1 MHGAWLNYRSMTA
14 DPSLKEQKLKPGTV
28 KRIFS
33 FAKPYQVSIY
43 VYLATVVVDAALI
56 VATPLLLKK
65 LIDDGVMPKDSSV
78 VTQLA
83 FFVALIAVADAAFNM
98 LGRYFSSRIG
108 EGLIYDLRSLVF
120 AHVQKQSIA
129 FFTRTQTG
137 ALISRINSDV
147 IGAQQAFTSTLSG
160 LVSNVVSLLL
170 VGITMLIL
178 SWQITIFS
186 LLMLPLFLIPTKW
199 VGRRL
204 QSLTR
209 ESFTLNSEMSST
221 MTERFNVS
229 GAMLVSLYGQPLRE
243 EAGFRVRARR
253 VADIGIKTAM
263 LNRLF
268 FIALT
273 SVAAIATA
281 IAYGIGGHLA
291 INGGLTVGT
300 LLAITALLARLYGP
314 LTALSNVRID
324 VMTSLVSFER
334 VFEVLDLEPMVKD
347 RSGAIA
353 LKSSKGK
360 IEFKNVDFSYPNA
373 QEISLASLESVAKA
387 ETVTS
392 GIVLKGLTFTVEPGT
407 TTALVGPSGAGKT
420 TISALIPRL
429 YDVTGGS
436 IKIDGND
443 IRDVTLESLRNS
455 IGVVMQDAHLF
466 HETIVENLRYAKQDA
481 TQDQMQSAC
490 EAAQIWDLIK
500 SLPNGFETMV
510 GERGHRLSGGEKQRL
525 AIARLLLKSPSI
537 VILDEA
543 TAHLDSENEQL
554 VHAALSHALKGRT
567 SIVIAHRLS
576 TVREADQILVLD
588 KGVIVEQGKHDELIA
603 RGGLYSELK
612 FCHKRSIHQRI
623 ATAARR
629 PYEDHRLTQV
639 IAQGQQEL
647 IAGGIHLLSRCNIFQ
662 FLVEI
667 GHLIY

>member
-1 MHGAWLNYRSMTA
+1 MSMHGAWLNYRSMTA

-33 FAKPYQVSIY
+33 FAKPYQISIY
-43 VYLATVVVDAALI
+43 IYLATVVVDAALI

-65 LIDDGVMPKDSSV
+65 LIDDGVIPKDSSV

-83 FFVALIAVADAAFNM
+83 FFVALIAIADAAFNM

-178 SWQITIFS
+178 SWQITLFS

-347 RSGAIA
+347 RSGATT
-353 LKSSKGK
+353 LNSSRGK
-360 IEFKNVDFSYPNA
+360 IEFKNVGFSYPNA
-373 QEISLASLESVAKA
+373 EEISLASLESVAKP
-387 ETVTS
+387 ETVAS
-392 GIVLKGLTFTVEPGT
+392 GNVLKGLSFIVEPGT

-429 YDVTGGS
+429 YDVTDGS
-436 IKIDGND
+436 ISIDGND
-443 IRDVTLESLRNS
+443 IRDLTLESLRNS

-466 HETIVENLRYAKQDA
+466 HETIAENLRYAKRDA
-481 TQDQMQSAC
+481 TQDEMQSAC
-490 EAAQIWDLIK
+490 ESAQIWDLVN

-554 VHAALSHALKGRT
+554 VHAALSNALKGRT

-588 KGVIVEQGKHDELIA
+588 KGVIVEQGKHDELIT
-603 RGGLYSELK
+603 RGGLYSELYN
-612 FCHKRSIHQRI
+612 RQDLTG
-623 ATAARR
+623 AT
-629 PYEDHRLTQV
+629 
-639 IAQGQQEL
+639 
-647 IAGGIHLLSRCNIFQ
+647 N
-662 FLVEI
+662 
-667 GHLIY
+667 

>member
-1 MHGAWLNYRSMTA
+1 MHAAWMTHRSMTA
-14 DPSLKEQKLKPGTV
+14 DPSVKEQKLKPGTV

-33 FAKPYQVSIY
+33 FARPYRTNIII
-43 VYLATVVVDAALI
+43 YLATVVVDAGLI
-56 VATPLLLKK
+56 VATPLLLKR
-65 LIDDGVMPKDSSV
+65 LIDEGVIPKDPSV
-78 VTQLA
+78 VTNLA
-83 FFVALIAVADAAFNM
+83 ILVGLLAIADAAINM

-147 IGAQQAFTSTLSG
+147 IGAQQAFTATLSG
-160 LVSNVVSLLL
+160 VVSNVVSLFL
-170 VGITMLIL
+170 VTITMLIL

-186 LLMLPLFLIPTKW
+186 LLLLPVFLIPTKW

-209 ESFTLNSEMSST
+209 ESFGVNAEMSST

-229 GAMLVSLYGQPLRE
+229 GAMLVALYGEPDRE
-243 EAGFRVRARR
+243 REYFRSRARR
-253 VADIGIKTAM
+253 VADIGIKMAM

-281 IAYGIGGHLA
+281 FAYGIGGHLA
-291 INGGLTVGT
+291 IEGGVTVGT

-334 VFEVLDLEPMVKD
+334 VFEVLDLEPMVKNRD
-347 RSGAIA
+347 NAVV
-353 LKSSKGK
+353 LKTTEPR
-360 IEFKNVDFSYPNA
+360 IEFKNVNFSYPRA
-373 QEISLASLESVAKA
+373 EEISLASLESAAKA
-387 ETVTS
+387 ETVQS
-392 GIVLKGLTFTVEPGT
+392 GQVLRDLSFVAAPGT
-407 TTALVGPSGAGKT
+407 MTALVGPSGAGKT
-420 TISALIPRL
+420 TISALLPRL
-429 YDVTGGS
+429 YDVTEGS
-436 IKIDGND
+436 ISIDGHD
-443 IRDVTLESLRNS
+443 IRDLTLESLRDS

-466 HETIVENLRYAKQDA
+466 HETIAENLRYAKQDA
-481 TQDQMQSAC
+481 TEEEMIQAC
-490 EAAQIWDLIK
+490 KSAQIWTLIE
-500 SLPNGFETMV
+500 SLPNRFETMV

-525 AIARLLLKSPSI
+525 AIARLLLKSPAV

-554 VHAALSHALKGRT
+554 VHAALQTALMGRT

-576 TVREADQILVLD
+576 TVRDADQILVLE
-588 KGVIVEQGKHDELIA
+588 KGSIVERGTHDELVTK
-603 RGGLYSELK
+603 GGLYSELYN
-612 FCHKRSIHQRI
+612 RQDL
-623 ATAARR
+623 TGAA
-629 PYEDHRLTQV
+629 
-639 IAQGQQEL
+639 
-647 IAGGIHLLSRCNIFQ
+647 N
-662 FLVEI
+662 
-667 GHLIY
+667 

>member
-33 FAKPYQVSIY
+33 FAKPYQISIY
-43 VYLATVVVDAALI
+43 IYLATVVVDAALI

-65 LIDDGVMPKDSSV
+65 LIDDGVIPKDSSV

-83 FFVALIAVADAAFNM
+83 FFVALIAIADAAFNM

-178 SWQITIFS
+178 SWQITLFS

-347 RSGAIA
+347 RSGATT
-353 LKSSKGK
+353 LNSSRGK
-360 IEFKNVDFSYPNA
+360 IEFKNVGFSYPNA
-373 QEISLASLESVAKA
+373 EEISLASLESVAKP
-387 ETVTS
+387 ETVAS
-392 GIVLKGLTFTVEPGT
+392 GNVLKGLSFIVEPGT

-429 YDVTGGS
+429 YDVTDGS
-436 IKIDGND
+436 ISIDGND
-443 IRDVTLESLRNS
+443 IRDLTLESLRNS

-466 HETIVENLRYAKQDA
+466 HETIAENLRYAKRDA
-481 TQDQMQSAC
+481 TQDEMQSAC
-490 EAAQIWDLIK
+490 ESAQIWDLVN

-554 VHAALSHALKGRT
+554 VHAALSNALKGRT

-588 KGVIVEQGKHDELIA
+588 KGVIVEQGKHDELIT
-603 RGGLYSELK
+603 RGGLYSELYN
-612 FCHKRSIHQRI
+612 RQDLTG
-623 ATAARR
+623 AT
-629 PYEDHRLTQV
+629 
-639 IAQGQQEL
+639 
-647 IAGGIHLLSRCNIFQ
+647 N
-662 FLVEI
+662 
-667 GHLIY
+667 

>member
-1 MHGAWLNYRSMTA
+1 MSMHAAWMTHRSMTA
-14 DPSLKEQKLKPGTV
+14 DPSVKEQKLKPGTV

-33 FAKPYQVSIY
+33 FARPYRTNIII
-43 VYLATVVVDAALI
+43 YLATVVVDAALV
-56 VATPLLLKK
+56 VATPLLLKR
-65 LIDDGVMPKDSSV
+65 LIDDGVIPKDSSV
-78 VTQLA
+78 VTNLA
-83 FFVALIAVADAAFNM
+83 ILVGLIAIADAAFNM

-108 EGLIYDLRSLVF
+108 EDLIYDLRSLVF
-120 AHVQKQSIA
+120 SHVQKQSIA

-147 IGAQQAFTSTLSG
+147 IGAQQAFTATLSG
-160 LVSNVVSLLL
+160 VVSNVVSLFL
-170 VGITMLIL
+170 VTITMLIL

-186 LLMLPLFLIPTKW
+186 LLLLPVFLIPTKW

-209 ESFTLNSEMSST
+209 ESFGVNAEMSST

-229 GAMLVSLYGQPLRE
+229 GAMLVALYGEPARE
-243 EAGFRVRARR
+243 REYFRSRARR

-281 IAYGIGGHLA
+281 FAYGIGGHLA
-291 INGGLTVGT
+291 IQGGVTVGT

-334 VFEVLDLEPMVKD
+334 VFEVLDLEPMVNNRD
-347 RSGAIA
+347 NATV
-353 LKSSKGK
+353 LTTSKPR
-360 IEFKNVDFSYPNA
+360 IEFKNVSFSYPRA
-373 QEISLASLESVAKA
+373 EEISLASLESAAKA
-387 ETVTS
+387 ETMQS
-392 GIVLKGLTFTVEPGT
+392 GQVLNDLSFVAAPGT
-407 TTALVGPSGAGKT
+407 MTALVGPSGAGKT
-420 TISALIPRL
+420 TISALLPRL
-429 YDVTGGS
+429 YDVTDGAIS
-436 IKIDGND
+436 IDGHD
-443 IRDVTLESLRNS
+443 IRDLTLESLRDS

-466 HETIVENLRYAKQDA
+466 HETIAENLRYAKQDA
-481 TQDQMQSAC
+481 TEVEMIQAC
-490 EAAQIWDLIK
+490 KSAQIWNLID

-525 AIARLLLKSPSI
+525 AIARLLLKSPSV

-554 VHAALSHALKGRT
+554 VHAALQTALKGRT

-576 TVREADQILVLD
+576 TVRDADQILVLE
-588 KGVIVEQGKHDELIA
+588 KGSIVERGTHDELVA
-603 RGGLYSELK
+603 KGGLYSDLYN
-612 FCHKRSIHQRI
+612 RQDL
-623 ATAARR
+623 TGAA
-629 PYEDHRLTQV
+629 
-639 IAQGQQEL
+639 
-647 IAGGIHLLSRCNIFQ
+647 N
-662 FLVEI
+662 
-667 GHLIY
+667 